1 MMYDKDRVYKKIE
14 VIGISTESVEAAI
27 QKAVDRAR
35 NSLDS
40 LSWFEVQE
48 VRGHINDEGKV
59 SEYQVVLKIAFEL
72 S

>member
-1 MMYDKDRVYKKIE
+1 MMYSHDRVYKKIE
-14 VIGISTESVEAAI
+14 VIGISTESVESAI

-35 NSLDS
+35 ESLDS

-72 S
+72 G

>member
-1 MMYDKDRVYKKIE
+1 MMYDKDRIYKKIE

-27 QKAVDRAR
+27 QTAVDRAR

-48 VRGHINDEGKV
+48 VRGHINQEGKV